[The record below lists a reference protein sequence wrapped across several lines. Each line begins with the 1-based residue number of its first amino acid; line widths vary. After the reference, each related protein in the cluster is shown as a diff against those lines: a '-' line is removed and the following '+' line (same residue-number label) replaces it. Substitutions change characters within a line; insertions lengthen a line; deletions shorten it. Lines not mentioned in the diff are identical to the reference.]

1 MQSTKPLIPVT
12 VLTGALGAGKTTLLN
27 AVLRQVIAPNQRLAI
42 IVNEFGAVG
51 IDDVLVQ
58 SSSEEVVLLPGG
70 CVCCAVRSDLVQAI
84 LQLERAVHR
93 GEMPAFNRIVIET
106 SGLAEP
112 APILQLFAES
122 PALQGR
128 FRLDAVVTVVDALL
142 GEAALQSESTAW
154 RQVLLADRLIIN
166 KCALQSAVAL
176 DALHARLSEI
186 NPQAECVRLM
196 QPAHI
201 QVNDFQ
207 QPDLPQGQRVDPKTL
222 RTQHDDQTRSFVLA
236 WETPSSMT
244 TMGDWLHAIT
254 TQHGARLLRVK
265 GIVAVAEIPFAVA
278 LHAIQHLVGAPD
290 VLQCPPPTRSR
301 VVMIVRGLEP
311 EDVLPPWTVQVEAL
325 SS

>member
-207 QPDLPQGQRVDPKTL
+207 QPDLPYLSECGCITLHFTRPYQAKPDRPAHFASKVDANSTTHVY
-222 RTQHDDQTRSFVLA
+222 RRSHPVHRSGRGCCA
-236 WETPSSMT
+236 
-244 TMGDWLHAIT
+244 A
-254 TQHGARLLRVK
+254 GAY
-265 GIVAVAEIPFAVA
+265 
-278 LHAIQHLVGAPD
+278 
-290 VLQCPPPTRSR
+290 
-301 VVMIVRGLEP
+301 
-311 EDVLPPWTVQVEAL
+311 
-325 SS
+325 